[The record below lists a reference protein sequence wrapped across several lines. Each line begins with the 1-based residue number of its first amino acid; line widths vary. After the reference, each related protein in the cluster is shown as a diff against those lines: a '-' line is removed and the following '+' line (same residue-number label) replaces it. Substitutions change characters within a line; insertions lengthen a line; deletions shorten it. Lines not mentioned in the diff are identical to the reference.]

1 MSPTTTLYQL
11 QVIYIIEATGSSL
24 FLFCI
29 LVRVYEMEVLPL
41 AKNKAEHK
49 IKVVDTSF
57 AAWED
62 PISAE

>member
-1 MSPTTTLYQL
+1 MFPTTTLCQL
-11 QVIYIIEATGSSL
+11 QVIYSIDATGSSL

-29 LVRVYEMEVLPL
+29 LVRVYEMEVLPS

-57 AAWED
+57 AAWGD

>member
-1 MSPTTTLYQL
+1 
-11 QVIYIIEATGSSL
+11 
-24 FLFCI
+24 
-29 LVRVYEMEVLPL
+29 MEVLPL